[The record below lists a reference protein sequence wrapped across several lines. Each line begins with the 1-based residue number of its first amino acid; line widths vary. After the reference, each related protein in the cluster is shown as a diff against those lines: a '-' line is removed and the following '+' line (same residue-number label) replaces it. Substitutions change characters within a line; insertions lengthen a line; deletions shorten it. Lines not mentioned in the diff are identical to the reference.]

1 MVNRSDEAADTTFT
15 KVFVGGLAWETKRDT
30 LRRHFEQFGEILEA
44 VVISDKHTGRSKGYG
59 FVTFL
64 DPESARRA
72 CENQFPVIDGR
83 RGNCNIASLGA
94 RKNRTTAPSM
104 EGMIENPL
112 LSDKKNA
119 TVIRLDHVRVIGKI
133 NDAGTERSRQK
144 PAASPSSFDGQPAF
158 FHHAIPHSSY
168 PYSYSASNYT
178 AKSIP
183 DSTTFRYPGG
193 YSQNLFPMGYY
204 GVYGGHH
211 QQQLL
216 SHYTSSS
223 GSGAS
228 SHGHGLYMNYYPC
241 YAHPAQYP
249 LLPHQLRNTLGF
261 SPIPNSASPLPI
273 MTGPMAVP
281 SITATRLETQG
292 SEQKSTT

>member
-1 MVNRSDEAADTTFT
+1 MVNRSDEATDTTFT

-104 EGMIENPL
+104 E
-112 LSDKKNA
+112 
-119 TVIRLDHVRVIGKI
+119 
-133 NDAGTERSRQK
+133 GTERSRQK

-273 MTGPMAVP
+273 MTAGPMAVP
-281 SITATRLETQG
+281 SITAMRLETQG